1 MEGPSENQI
10 PQEEAPTK
18 QTDELIHVNLEDE
31 GKCNDKQ
38 DDGDKGK
45 KGSVVW
51 DYFNKIPGCPVGKEK
66 AKCSLCNVIIG
77 CFSRN
82 GTSAMMNHLKTVC
95 PKSPLRN
102 NLDKLQKT
110 LRFEIISKEDK
121 SRTFKAHAFNQER
134 HTISSFPPNFADVV
148 KTILKRLFRVYSAG
162 NRSSTDQ

>member
-31 GKCNDKQ
+31 VKCNDKQ

-110 LRFEIISKEDK
+110 LRYEYRWIYESIFPQKLG
-121 SRTFKAHAFNQER
+121 TP
-134 HTISSFPPNFADVV
+134 FPPNFADVV
-148 KTILKRLFRVYSAG
+148 KTILKRLFH
-162 NRSSTDQ
+162 